1 MKLNRFV
8 CATLSLILAFNIVPC
23 FAENERPANKTAEIT
38 VTQGGFK
45 PKNAQMT
52 SGGFSVQNIDGVD
65 YAVSSGS
72 GNDNIYIDITDKY
85 WYGENGEAVMFEVEY
100 LDKGNCSFTLHYCND
115 EDKSL
120 MYEEVVQ
127 MENTGEP
134 KKIKMCVD
142 DFTAKNGC
150 AGKDVRLRTCG
161 WTTGCS
167 GGKIYIKSI
176 KITQGREYSIDVR
189 AENGEYGRIFD
200 YGKDEMTFTIFN
212 DTDLKVKTDID
223 WRVKNNEN
231 RLISNGAVK
240 NVESD
245 SGETVKQSFQTKT
258 ADCGTYYL
266 EFDVVSTGEKGFFES
281 YSRTLDFSVART
293 MQPGDKRNSVFG
305 ANIHSETPFAS
316 TANID
321 TAQRMGIRTSRMGYN
336 WDELEKSVGVYNV
349 HGTEYQNKLEEYG
362 MSSVKLLSR
371 SNPLYNDNR
380 ATNIYSY
387 DDKALTAYGNAA
399 AYVADLNTVEY
410 VEILNEYNHVG
421 FNAGDRSPESYLLY
435 CKAAYE
441 AIKKTNPESK
451 VVIGNLAGYDIAF
464 MTKLF
469 ELGGFDYCDAVSLH
483 PYQSGDFDQGQF
495 RNQMETILSQMKKYN
510 VKKEIVLTEMGITRA
525 TDGIGVSEEKRR
537 IYAPVLMLMAQGEK
551 LADLVC
557 WYDFVDDGTC
567 KNQKEHQWGL
577 VKFPTTLN
585 KNTATDTFVT
595 LAAMSNLVQ
604 DGEPTGI
611 LRIKD
616 DTTTAYNFKRSD
628 GKNIVAAWTT
638 QKSDI
643 LALNL
648 GCDSAKMYNV
658 WGTYLGE
665 IKSSDGVFTI
675 GLCDEIVYLEGN
687 FNSFEE
693 ADSIVGFEENTVSAV
708 RGDTVALKS
717 FDKLGRNI
725 RIDVDYDNEIFT
737 PIENSDDST
746 ALMFKISE
754 TALDNYHMTVMI
766 SDGTDVIYRGVVKI
780 ELNDEPLSAKI
791 EIAKASYS
799 DDTRWQAVAHL
810 TNISNAN
817 HYSGEI
823 KIKEPERFVG
833 GTRRFSDIAPGETVT
848 LKVNIPELVY
858 KRPEDMVCE
867 ITLNNGSVMTVSQK
881 VDFTT
886 AEYAAIK
893 PTLDGIISPGE
904 WQGSI
909 LCEDRLERITQS
921 SAKAWKGKDDLSL
934 EMHLLWDEEY
944 LYVAAEVKDDV
955 YTMNGNVNKMW
966 DGDCVQIGIVEK
978 VAGIENT
985 SSAFTELALGEVDGN
1000 AKIYRYSH
1008 VGGNPETEVTDF
1020 NGYIKRSDDTT
1031 IYEYAIPWSE
1041 LFEKGHTP
1049 TEGSVYGFSVCV
1061 NDADN
1066 GARHQW
1072 LNYNDGI
1079 GSTKDA
1085 SKFGKLTLLSK

>member
-1 MKLNRFV
+1 MKSNRFV
-8 CATLSLILAFNIVPC
+8 CVIFSLILALNTAPC
-23 FAENERPANKTAEIT
+23 FAEAETLEKKTAEIT
-38 VTQGGFK
+38 VASGGFK
-45 PKNAQMT
+45 LKNAQIT
-52 SGGFSVQNIDGVD
+52 YGGFSVQNIDGVD
-65 YAVSSGS
+65 YAVSNGS
-72 GNDNIYIDITDKY
+72 GNDNIYINIPDKY
-85 WYGENGEAVMFEVEY
+85 WYCETGEPAMFEVEY

-115 EDKSL
+115 ENKPL

-127 MENTGEP
+127 MENTGEL
-134 KKIKMCVD
+134 KKIKMCID

-150 AGKDVRLRTCG
+150 ADKDVRLRTCG

-176 KITQGREYSIDVR
+176 KIIQGHEYFIDVR

-212 DTDLKVKTDID
+212 DTDLKVKTDIN

-231 RLISNGAVK
+231 RLICSGVVK
-240 NVESD
+240 DAES
-245 SGETVKQSFQTKT
+245 GGGKAVKQSFHTK
-258 ADCGTYYL
+258 AAECGTYYL
-266 EFDVVSTGEKGFFES
+266 EFDVVSTGGNGFYES

-293 MQPGDKRNSVFG
+293 MQPGDKQNSVFG

-321 TAQRMGIRTSRMGYN
+321 TAQRMGIRTARMGYN
-336 WDELEKSVGVYNV
+336 WDELEKSIGVYNV
-349 HGTEYQNKLEEYG
+349 TGTDYQNKLAECG

-371 SNPLYNDNR
+371 ANPLYNGNR

-387 DDKALTAYGNAA
+387 DDKALEAYGNAA
-399 AYVADLNTVEY
+399 AYVSGLNTVEY

-441 AIKKTNPESK
+441 AIKKVNPESK

-464 MTKLF
+464 MIKLF

-483 PYQSGDFDQGQF
+483 PYQSGEFDQGQF
-495 RNQMETILSQMKKYN
+495 RNQMETILAQMKKYN

-525 TDGIGVSEEKRR
+525 TDGVGVPEGKRR

-551 LADLVC
+551 LADLVL

-567 KNQKEHQWGL
+567 ENQKEHQWGL
-577 VKFPTTLN
+577 VKFPTALN

-604 DGEPTGI
+604 DGEPTNV
-611 LRIKD
+611 LRING

-638 QKSDI
+638 QKSDT

-687 FNSFEE
+687 FNYFEE
-693 ADSIVGFEENTVSAV
+693 VDTIVGFEENTVSAV
-708 RGDTVALKS
+708 RGDTLILNS
-717 FDKLGRNI
+717 FDKLGRDV
-725 RIDVDYDNEIFT
+725 RIDVDYDGEIFT
-737 PIENSDDST
+737 PIENSGDSAT
-746 ALMFKISE
+746 LMFKINE
-754 TALDNYHMTVMI
+754 NALDNYHMTVAI
-766 SDGTDVIYRGVVKI
+766 SNGTDVVYRGVVKI
-780 ELNDEPLSAKI
+780 ELNNEPLSAKI
-791 EIAKASYS
+791 EIVKASEN
-799 DDTRWQAVAHL
+799 DDARWQAVVQL
-810 TNISNAN
+810 TNISNTN

-823 KIKEPERFVG
+823 KMKEPERFVG
-833 GTRRFSDIAPGETVT
+833 AARKFSDIAPGETAV

-858 KRPEDMVCE
+858 KRPENMICD
-867 ITLNNGSVMTVSQK
+867 ITLNNGTVITVSQK

-893 PTLDGIISPGE
+893 PTLDGKISSGE
-904 WQGSI
+904 WHGSI
-909 LCEDRLERITQS
+909 LCEDRSERITQS
-921 SAKAWKGKDDLSL
+921 SVKAWKGKDDLSL
-934 EMHLLWDEEY
+934 EMHLLWDEKY

-985 SSAFTELALGEVDGN
+985 ASAFTELALGEADGK

-1008 VGGNPETEVTDF
+1008 IGGNPETEVVDF
-1020 NGYIKRSDDTT
+1020 NGCVKRDGCTT

-1041 LFEKGHTP
+1041 LFEQGHIP
-1049 TEGSVYGFSVCV
+1049 AEGSVYGFSVCV